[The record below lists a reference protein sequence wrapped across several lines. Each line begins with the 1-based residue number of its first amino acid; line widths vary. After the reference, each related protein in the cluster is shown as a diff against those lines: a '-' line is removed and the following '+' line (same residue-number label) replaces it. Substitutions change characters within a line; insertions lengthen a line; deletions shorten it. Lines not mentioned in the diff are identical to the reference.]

1 MNLNKLAILPDSRDL
16 TGGES
21 NSTSN
26 TLQRACRQWQPRHNF
41 EIFQTLFATCSSAP
55 SSGSINH
62 DELQELRNCLA
73 QLEAMQGSGQRSA
86 GGKAHRGAPK
96 PRANDSSK
104 IAVHFPELFDQGLFL
119 RNWPLHELAMSV
131 FNNKRKEFNQRQKG
145 RRKKRSKKSQGK
157 QKARDDPSLSDEE
170 PEADG
175 TPPPGL
181 IGPSGGNDFDGE
193 EDKAGSEES
202 IGCTHGKE
210 DGVGSDDEETNCE
223 GGIEGD
229 NGIDIDDAGIVGSDG
244 DDGETLGDAIQQFEQ
259 MKASFLSRFPQ
270 LRSQLAPNSP
280 AQDGLKC
287 KAVPSPSNASSTSNK
302 RPRKSVIVLS
312 SDDA

>member
-1 MNLNKLAILPDSRDL
+1 
-16 TGGES
+16 
-21 NSTSN
+21 
-26 TLQRACRQWQPRHNF
+26 
-41 EIFQTLFATCSSAP
+41 
-55 SSGSINH
+55 
-62 DELQELRNCLA
+62 
-73 QLEAMQGSGQRSA
+73 MQGSGQRSA

-96 PRANDSSK
+96 PRGEAGRSGDGSK
-104 IAVHFPELFDQGLFL
+104 PGFVTRDAMNEVTPISDDLWRELHRVAREGLSKYDFDVSITYRDQEPRKRSAIQAHIAVHFPELFDQGLFL

-145 RRKKRSKKSQGK
+145 GRKKRSKKSQGK

-181 IGPSGGNDFDGE
+181 IGPSGGDDFDGE
-193 EDKAGSEES
+193 EDEAGSEES

-280 AQDGLKC
+280 AQDGLKR

-302 RPRKSVIVLS
+302 RPRKSAIVLS